1 MAAAHSPQE
10 PVILFT
16 HEGTS
21 YEYVEAQGRGPHG
34 EALVVARKRT
44 VTSIDEQVLL
54 KSWPTT
60 DTAQAAHTVR
70 ARLTEE
76 VRLGAYLN
84 HPSILRVQGPYEAHG
99 VLYTVVEYAPGINLT
114 DLVTLAQE
122 RGRYP
127 SEAFTLYLGAELA
140 SALHHAHTRVDE
152 QGAPLGIVHRNL
164 HPDTVRVTWEGTVK
178 LGDFGVARSLLP
190 GRVMTTRRGP
200 RFPAYYTAPEV
211 LLGAP
216 VSVPSELFALGSV
229 LLEACTGRNPLDVP
243 DKAPHE
249 LEAALSRRQQRRVR
263 RRLRALRDAGLE
275 SGAETA
281 VWGAAVLNSATVD
294 RALEGLSEPVKAL
307 FRSLLQAEPS
317 LRPRTAGEVEEALRG
332 ELAELR
338 PYGAAEALAEVE
350 QVMSD
355 AGASLVEQE
364 VGAAPRE
371 LFRSLEKIA
380 TR

>member
-76 VRLGAYLN
+76 VRLGVYLN

-200 RFPAYYTAPEV
+200 RFPAYYTA
-211 LLGAP
+211 
-216 VSVPSELFALGSV
+216 
-229 LLEACTGRNPLDVP
+229 
-243 DKAPHE
+243 
-249 LEAALSRRQQRRVR
+249 
-263 RRLRALRDAGLE
+263 
-275 SGAETA
+275 
-281 VWGAAVLNSATVD
+281 
-294 RALEGLSEPVKAL
+294 
-307 FRSLLQAEPS
+307 
-317 LRPRTAGEVEEALRG
+317 
-332 ELAELR
+332 
-338 PYGAAEALAEVE
+338 ALA
-350 QVMSD
+350 
-355 AGASLVEQE
+355 G
-364 VGAAPRE
+364 
-371 LFRSLEKIA
+371 
-380 TR
+380 

>member
-1 MAAAHSPQE
+1 MATERSAHE

-21 YEYVEAQGRGPHG
+21 YEYMETQGRGPHG

-44 VTSIDEQVLL
+44 ATTIEEQVLL
-54 KSWPTT
+54 KSWPIT
-60 DTAQAAHTVR
+60 DTAEAGHRVR
-70 ARLTEE
+70 ARLKEE

-84 HPSILRVQGPYEAHG
+84 HPAILRVRGPYEAQS
-99 VLYTVVEYAPGINLT
+99 VLYTVVEYAPGISLT

-127 SEAFTLYLGAELA
+127 SEAFALYLGAELA

-152 QGAPLGIVHRNL
+152 RGAPLGIVHRNL
-164 HPDTVRVTWEGTVK
+164 HPDTIRVTWEGTVK
-178 LGDFGVARSLLP
+178 LGDFGVAHSRLP
-190 GRVMTTRRGP
+190 GRVLTTRQGP
-200 RFPAYYTAPEV
+200 RLPAYYTAPEV

-229 LLEACTGRNPLDVP
+229 LLEVCTGRNPLDVP
-243 DKAPHE
+243 DKTPHE
-249 LEAALSRRQQRRVR
+249 LEAALSRRNQRRVR
-263 RRLRALRDAGLE
+263 RRIRALRAAGLE
-275 SGAETA
+275 RGGETA
-281 VWGAAVLNSATVD
+281 VWGAAGFNRAAVD
-294 RALEGLSEPVKAL
+294 RAVEGLSEPVKAL
-307 FRSLLQAEPS
+307 FRALLHGEPS
-317 LRPRTAGEVEEALRG
+317 LRPRTAAEAEEALRG

-364 VGAAPRE
+364 LGVAPRE
-371 LFRSLEKIA
+371 LLRSPEEIA

>member
-1 MAAAHSPQE
+1 MTAADSPHE

-21 YEYVEAQGRGPHG
+21 YEYMQAQGRGPHG

-44 VTSIDEQVLL
+44 ATTIDEQVVL

-60 DTAQAAHTVR
+60 DTAQAAHRIR

-76 VRLGAYLN
+76 ARLGAYLN
-84 HPSILRVQGPYEAHG
+84 HPAILRVHGPYEAQG
-99 VLYTVVEYAPGINLT
+99 VLYTVVEYAPGISLT

-127 SEAFTLYLGAELA
+127 SEAFALYLGAELA

-164 HPDTVRVTWEGTVK
+164 HPDMIRVTWEGTVK
-178 LGDFGVARSLLP
+178 LGDFGLAHSLLP
-190 GRVMTTRRGP
+190 GRVMTTHRGP
-200 RFPAYYTAPEV
+200 RLPAYYTAPEV

-216 VSVPSELFALGSV
+216 VSVSSELFALGSV
-229 LLEACTGRNPLDVP
+229 LLEVCTGRNPLDAP
-243 DKAPHE
+243 DKTPHE
-249 LEAALSRRQQRRVR
+249 LKASLSRKGQRRVR
-263 RRLRALRDAGLE
+263 RRIRELRDAGME
-275 SGAETA
+275 RGVETA
-281 VWGAAVLNSATVD
+281 VWGAAVLHGAMVD
-294 RALEGLSEPVKAL
+294 RAVEGLSEPVKAL
-307 FRSLLQAEPS
+307 FRSLFQTDPS
-317 LRPRTAGEVEEALRG
+317 LRPRTAAELEEALRG

-338 PYGAAEALAEVE
+338 PYGADEALAEVE

-364 VGAAPRE
+364 VGAAPTE
-371 LFRSLEKIA
+371 LFRSPKEIA